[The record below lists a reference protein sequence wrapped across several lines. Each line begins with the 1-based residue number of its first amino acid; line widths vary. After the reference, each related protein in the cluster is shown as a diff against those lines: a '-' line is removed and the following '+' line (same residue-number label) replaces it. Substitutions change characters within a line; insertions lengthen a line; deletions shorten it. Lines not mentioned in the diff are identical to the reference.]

1 MMRTRRNR
9 SRALLAPGSVPVA
22 LAPLVF
28 TASLLAFTA
37 SAEPMNLSNAEPR
50 WITVRFEISP
60 HDRPLQRNYR
70 YTQPIPGW
78 LEPGTLPGEVRVTIS
93 GREVERHVMAGQEP
107 IRGSFSDFVWTFD
120 SRSGH
125 VRSATLSGI
134 VVQHLNMGLKELV
147 LNTPF
152 RVDMDTSRPAG
163 HGLKQRLFGLSITG
177 FCEPG
182 PWRICKTVR
191 PSLYDGSTG
200 YVNALGPVLA
210 EAKIARIRS
219 FSPLGE
225 AIFSEAE
232 PRLASED
239 TTPPVSLAPPAASL
253 N

>member
-1 MMRTRRNR
+1 
-9 SRALLAPGSVPVA
+9 LLTFS
-22 LAPLVF
+22 
-28 TASLLAFTA
+28 ASLLAFSISLLASSA
-37 SAEPMNLSNAEPR
+37 SAEPMHLADAEPR

-60 HDRPLQRNYR
+60 PDRPLQRDSR

-78 LEPGTLPGEVRVTIS
+78 LEPGALPGEVRVTVT
-93 GREVERHVMAGQEP
+93 GDKVERHLMAGQEP
-107 IRGSFSDFVWTFD
+107 IPGSFSDFVWTFD

-134 VVQHLNMGLKELV
+134 VVQRLNMGLKKLTV
-147 LNTPF
+147 NTPF

-182 PWRICKTVR
+182 GWRICKAVR

-200 YVNALGPVLA
+200 YVNALGPVIA
-210 EAKIARIRS
+210 EAEIARIRS

-225 AIFSEAE
+225 AVFSEAE
-232 PRLASED
+232 PRLASEN
-239 TTPPVSLAPPAASL
+239 TPPISLAPPAASL